1 MANPNFHDGLTDPES
16 GNAVPSSHVVEF
28 YDTEPALVQSV
39 CNFLMPSLL
48 GADAAMVI
56 ATPFHQASFD
66 CALQGAGVDLDHARR
81 RGQYVTLDA
90 VTLASAFMVD
100 GAFDS
105 ARFESEMRGMICR
118 FGRGGGR
125 LRIYGEIVAVLWAQ
139 GLHDAAIALEDAWNE
154 LAEVEPF
161 SLFCA
166 YPMHAFDQQEL
177 EKFQAVCSRHSAGQ
191 DSMVIP
197 LETQGADDRGA
208 RRIGTRANDSVI
220 MIDLEGRICTR
231 NESEAIIGWSAEQ
244 LNGRLLTETIIPGP
258 FQKARLDRTIRFLS
272 TGDGLVPKQPVDL
285 VARHLLGHE
294 VPVEV
299 TIYPIEVGENP
310 RFNVVV
316 VETVQRNQSIQRLR
330 NSEESFRHKALHDPL
345 TGLPNRELFEQRA
358 LHALDASRASGAVH
372 AILLIDVDNF
382 KALNDSSGHS
392 MGDGFLIEVAHQ
404 LSAVIRPSDT
414 AARLGGDEFA
424 LLAEDVSA
432 GDAVHLARR
441 VVEALRR
448 TVPLADGELVLTA
461 SVGIAISEEGQPFKE
476 LLHHADLA
484 MYEAKTRGGDRHV
497 FFAWIEPSMW
507 PVAAP
512 SGRTTGF
519 RPSDRESPDVEP
531 SIRLSTLIL

>member
-1 MANPNFHDGLTDPES
+1 VASTHFNDGLTDPES
-16 GNAVPSSHVVEF
+16 GNALPGSHVAEF
-28 YDTEPALVQSV
+28 YATEPALVQSV
-39 CNFLMPSLL
+39 CDFLVPALMSV
-48 GADAAMVI
+48 DAVIVI

-66 CALQGAGVDLDHARR
+66 GALQGAGVDLDDARR

-90 VTLASAFMVD
+90 VTLASAFIVD
-100 GAFDS
+100 GAFDP
-105 ARFESEMRGMICR
+105 ARFESEMRAIIYR
-118 FGRGGGR
+118 LGRGDGR

-154 LAEVEPF
+154 LAEVAPF

-166 YPMHAFDQQEL
+166 YPMHAFDQQDL
-177 EKFQAVCSRHSAGQ
+177 EKFQAVCLRHSASQ
-191 DSMVIP
+191 DSMGNP
-197 LETQGADDRGA
+197 LETQGADGHGA
-208 RRIGTRANDSVI
+208 RRIGTRAQDSVI
-220 MIDLEGRICTR
+220 TVDREGRISNR
-231 NESEAIIGWSAEQ
+231 NEPGAMIGWTAEQ
-244 LNGRLLTETIIPGP
+244 LDGRLLSETIIPGP

-272 TGDGLVPKQPVDL
+272 TGVGPVPKQPVAL

-299 TIYPIEVGENP
+299 TIYPVEVGEEP

-316 VETVQRNQSIQRLR
+316 VETTQRNQSIQRLR

-358 LHALDASRASGAVH
+358 LRALDASRESGAAH
-372 AILLIDVDNF
+372 AILLVDVDNF
-382 KALNDSSGHS
+382 KALNDSFGHS
-392 MGDGFLIEVAHQ
+392 IGDGFLIEVAHQ

-424 LLAEDVSA
+424 LLAEDISA
-432 GDAVHLARR
+432 SDSVHLALR

-448 TVPLADGELVLTA
+448 TVPLTDGELVLTT
-461 SVGIAISEEGQPFKE
+461 SVGIAMSGEGQPFKE

-497 FFAWIEPSMW
+497 FFAWTEPSKW
-507 PVAAP
+507 PFAAP
-512 SGRTTGF
+512 SGRKCF
-519 RPSDRESPDVEP
+519 PPSDRESLDVVEKV
-531 SIRLSTLIL
+531 